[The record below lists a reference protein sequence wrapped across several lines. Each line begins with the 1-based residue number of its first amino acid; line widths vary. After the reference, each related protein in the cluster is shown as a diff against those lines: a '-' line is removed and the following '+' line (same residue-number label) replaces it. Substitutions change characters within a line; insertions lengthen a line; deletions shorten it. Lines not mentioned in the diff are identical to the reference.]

1 MKQLMKILLLVMALG
16 LVACCKDKTDPDLAA
31 QVREE
36 KQRREQAEGRSRTME
51 RVAIAV
57 GAGALILFVAG
68 AAIGGSARRHA
79 PKD

>member
-1 MKQLMKILLLVMALG
+1 MKQLTIVLLMVVALG
-16 LVACCKDKTDPDLAA
+16 LAGCRKEKTDPDLEA

-36 KQRREQAEGRSRTME
+36 KQLREEAEGRSRTME

-57 GAGALILFVAG
+57 GVGALILFVAG